1 MARRIPGL
9 RRVLGPGSVASVAY
23 AEVGVSIFIA
33 LGIVAAYAAGL
44 TPWVL
49 LIAGAIFLLVS
60 LSYAEGTAA
69 IPEVGGAALFVRR
82 AFNDPAGFFTGWA
95 LFLDYLI
102 VIALAA
108 LFVPHYLA
116 AATGWERLRD
126 SPWDV
131 VVGVA
136 IVLGVAAIRVVRRPQ
151 LYAIAVGVAVVA
163 VLAHLLLIVL
173 GLPLLF
179 SWDNVTQGI
188 DVGTTP
194 AWDEL
199 AFALPLAMLAFTG
212 LETVANLAA
221 ETREPG
227 RTLPRSL
234 FAGIGAVVV
243 VSFAVAVVGI
253 AAFPVEN
260 GTTQLGERWR
270 LAPLAGVADRI
281 GEELPS
287 FAGDMLRVVVSLGG
301 VIVLFAAVTTS
312 MSGASRLTYSLAR
325 HGMLP
330 HAFERLNRR
339 TLLAPAAIV
348 TTASISV
355 ALLVGSD
362 VIGRPTVI
370 LASLYSFGV
379 LLAFTAAQLAVVR
392 LRVSEPG
399 LPRPFRVPGMPFTG
413 LLGAAATA
421 FVFVLSLVTHD
432 AARIAGPIWLAAGA
446 VIFFF
451 VRRSRGERRLERV
464 SPAIADLVP
473 DEEGA
478 YSSILV
484 PVKLGPI
491 GDEVMATAIRL
502 AEERG
507 GRITALH
514 VVKVPL
520 EHALDAELFEDEERA
535 ASSLAEARILAAEHG
550 VEVEALVVR
559 GRAIGAAVVD
569 AAAETNADLILM
581 GSSPRWRRQSRFFS
595 PTVEY
600 VLKKASPEVMVIAF
614 PQGVL
619 EEDGES

>member
-1 MARRIPGL
+1 MARRFQGL
-9 RRVLGPGSVASVAY
+9 TRALGGGSIASVAY
-23 AEVGVSIFIA
+23 GEIGSSIFFA

-451 VRRSRGERRLERV
+451 VRRSRGERLLERV